1 MIATIRIVEATGV
14 GANELL
20 VISAFT
26 LFVKVIIVAIYGD
39 EFSLLGN
46 NFEAIVSGRFR
57 IIRLLLGPYI
67 EV

>member
-46 NFEAIVSGRFR
+46 NFEAIVGGRFR
-57 IIRLLLGPYI
+57 IIGLLLGPYI